1 MRHLAGKYWLG
12 STRRYPQGKEVAKCV
27 NHANQAQSGKQEN
40 QCMTQC
46 QVVIDGAGE
55 HGGKGKG
62 KDNTGPRGQNENAPL
77 RQMKRSGAIALPA
90 KQVLFKAS

>member
-1 MRHLAGKYWLG
+1 MD
-12 STRRYPQGKEVAKCV
+12 
-27 NHANQAQSGKQEN
+27 HANQPEPGEQEN
-40 QCMTQC
+40 QCMTQG

-62 KDNTGPRGQNENAPL
+62 KDEPSPRGQNENAPL
-77 RQMKRSGAIALPA
+77 GQTKRSGAVALPA